1 MTRVE
6 QRTLKLIEQLG
17 NVGDL
22 VSDRTRSDAAE
33 VKRAARELAV
43 LLKRKPAAK
52 PTSKA
57 PAKAASAKRHS
68 AVAAATNTGR
78 KASTKATKPAAT
90 RVTKDGRSISDVRRA
105 AAHKA
110 WTTKRQAARK
120 SKG

>member
-17 NVGDL
+17 NVGEL
-22 VSDRTRSDAAE
+22 VGDRTRSDAAA
-33 VKRAARELAV
+33 VKRAARELAG

-52 PTSKA
+52 AVSKA
-57 PAKAASAKRHS
+57 PAKAAPAKRHS
-68 AVAAATNTGR
+68 AVAAATKTGR
-78 KASTKATKPAAT
+78 KASTKGAKRTAA

-110 WTTKRQAARK
+110 WATKRQNARK
-120 SKG
+120 RKA